1 MINNILITI
10 AIPTY
15 NNEEIIQKAI
25 SSCLN
30 QDTSETYEILIVNN
44 ACTDNT
50 ESIIAQNTD
59 DKIKVITNDQTVSLW
74 ENHNVCIKNASGN
87 YIIFCHSD
95 DTLEKHAIETI
106 TKKIKERNFPDKY
119 MLWGHSMFRDFS
131 SNIRKP
137 GFSMN
142 EMIVGQYAPLIF
154 MYGGLTPSG
163 TCYSRKS
170 FLELNGFLKTTH
182 RIAPADMT
190 TMLYL
195 ALYGFRF
202 EMLDEM
208 IFIRTDASTMLSET
222 KLEDNLN
229 AIDDAFQQLLQTI
242 KSGQIESLLT
252 VSLNLENAP
261 YLFYYAIA
269 KDSRYK
275 KRIQRILTKRLLLHP
290 LQLMQLRS
298 KLVQKL
304 LLRLIS
310 K

>member
-15 NNEEIIQKAI
+15 NNEATIQKVI

-30 QDTSETYEILIVNN
+30 QNTNENYEILIVNN
-44 ACTDNT
+44 ASKDNT
-50 ESIIAQNTD
+50 GNIIAQNID
-59 DKIKVITNDQTVSLW
+59 DKIKVITNNQTVSLW
-74 ENHNVCIKNASGN
+74 ENHDVCIKNASGK

-95 DTLEKHAIETI
+95 DTLEEHAIETI
-106 TKKIKERNFPDKY
+106 AKKIKERNFPEKY
-119 MLWGHSMFRDFS
+119 ILWGHSMFRDFS
-131 SNIRKP
+131 CYIKKA
-137 GFSMN
+137 GFLMN
-142 EMIVGQYAPLIF
+142 EMIVGEYAPLIF

-170 FLELNGFLKTTH
+170 FLELDGFLKTTH

-208 IFIRTDASTMLSET
+208 IFIRTNASTLVSET
-222 KLEDNLN
+222 KFEDNLN
-229 AIDDAFQQLLQTI
+229 ALDDAFQQLLQTVN
-242 KSGQIESLLT
+242 SAQIESLLT
-252 VSLNLENAP
+252 VSLNLEHVP
-261 YLFYYAIA
+261 YPFYYAIA
-269 KDSRYK
+269 QDSRYK
-275 KRIQRILTKRLLLHP
+275 KHIQQIFTKKLLLHP
-290 LQLMQLRS
+290 LHLRF
-298 KLVQKL
+298 KIVQKL
-304 LLRLIS
+304 LKRLFF